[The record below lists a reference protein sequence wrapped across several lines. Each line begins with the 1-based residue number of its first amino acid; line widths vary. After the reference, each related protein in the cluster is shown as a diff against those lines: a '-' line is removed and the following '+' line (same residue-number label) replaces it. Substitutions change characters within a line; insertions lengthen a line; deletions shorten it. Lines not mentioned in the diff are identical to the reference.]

1 MLETK
6 KPRKR
11 ETSKSIQHIR
21 AWGGRTNLQGNTRT
35 QARTY
40 SVHYTRTLSL
50 GPEEFPG
57 QGYDVVISYKSRNPS
72 HAAPHPPNKPAP
84 APAPAPTPV
93 PSSPPPPIPPLPLLH
108 SKGGILDPHLVVG
121 FGVLIAKRTN
131 ICARRF
137 SVIYLFCSGFAAA
150 CVCVHVLFGGAAFC

>member
-11 ETSKSIQHIR
+11 ETPKSIQHVR
-21 AWGGRTNLQGNTRT
+21 AWGGRT
-35 QARTY
+35 QARTHAR
-40 SVHYTRTLSL
+40 STEYTHTL

-84 APAPAPTPV
+84 APAPTPV
-93 PSSPPPPIPPLPLLH
+93 PSSPPPPIPPIPLLH
-108 SKGGILDPHLVVG
+108 CKGGILDPHLVVG
-121 FGVLIAKRTN
+121 FGVLIVKRTN

-137 SVIYLFCSGFAAA
+137 SVICLFCSGFAAA
-150 CVCVHVLFGGAAFC
+150 CVCVHVLFGGAASC